1 MEGEGMHGV
10 KILGL
15 VEHSQLSGSSWG
27 CREKVVNNFTCHET
41 YSVLYLKCN
50 IYHVIGNI

>member
-41 YSVLYLKCN
+41 YNVLYLTCETCN
-50 IYHVIGNI
+50 M